1 MKNGLTKL
9 TAWVMTLAMAFTFML
24 PVWATDKNGDPGG
37 SLSAEEPRLIGRSAK
52 LESGDKYTVTLKF
65 AVSNPAMSSAKNPY
79 VMLNS
84 CDFTEP
90 SAGANPVFKER
101 TETQLTIEIPGLTH
115 SGTGNSFSAQIG
127 FEYEDSGTHVESLE
141 VSTTLPGIGSSGT
154 ETLDGVPKFIGYKI
168 ISDYGWIHKDSKV
181 DIRLYI
187 MDSDL
192 LDLSGSGTVSPLY
205 LTLSECSFT
214 YDGMLRPFLNNT
226 ESLKKQ
232 GIFAIDLIG
241 VQYTGTGKNLNVE
254 LGYRLNGV
262 DKTCPISAII
272 NECIEYTEPEPEE
285 PPSSSDPIV
294 LDSLK
299 PNILLESF
307 AFRSE
312 RKPAAGSSEE
322 SGAQS
327 SSEPSASG
335 DPEPVADK
343 GPENVISAGTPFS
356 LSFSLKNTS
365 RNIAV
370 QNMVIKVDGG
380 EKFRLQSGTDTLYV
394 EKLAPQASSS
404 QTLSFNTPANTE
416 PGSYPVTLSVS
427 FEYYDKDAKLAGE
440 AALSLSLPVGSVDR
454 IRFNSLSVPMENYVG
469 NDVSLSYSIINAGF
483 TTLYNAEIL
492 VYDDTDTLLA
502 SKYVGTVEPSK
513 EIKGNDISLNFMS
526 AGDYNLRMVF
536 QYEDEMLQVS
546 SSEQTC
552 LATVMEYD
560 MPVIDPEPYPDDPIP
575 DENGGFPMWTIWVG
589 VAAVVLIGGG
599 VTTGILLKK
608 RKAKA
613 QAELEDYDEDL

>member
-1 MKNGLTKL
+1 MKNRFIKL
-9 TAWVMTLAMAFTFML
+9 TAWALTLAMAFVFML
-24 PVWATDKNGDPGG
+24 PVWAEDATEPGG
-37 SLSAEEPRLIGRSAK
+37 SLGASEPILKSCTAELKDENKYDITLTYIIPDPSAMKNA
-52 LESGDKYTVTLKF
+52 
-65 AVSNPAMSSAKNPY
+65 NAKNSY
-79 VMLNS
+79 IVLNS
-84 CDFTEP
+84 CDFQE
-90 SAGANPVFKER
+90 SSSLDSKISVESKENI
-101 TETQLTIEIPGLTH
+101 LTIVLTDLVYI
-115 SGTGNSFSAQIG
+115 GKGNSLSGKLG
-127 FEYEDSGTHVESLE
+127 FTYEDEGGNNHIEQLDF
-141 VSTTLPGIGSSGT
+141 STF
-154 ETLDGVPKFIGYKI
+154 V
-168 ISDYGWIHKDSKV
+168 
-181 DIRLYI
+181 
-187 MDSDL
+187 
-192 LDLSGSGTVSPLY
+192 SGSGINVNPGELAGASKFVGYQFVSPRGEWIVQNSKVCLRLYVMDTDLATNPNLAKDLKGLY
-205 LTLSECSFT
+205 LSLNDCSFT
-214 YDGMLRPFLNNT
+214 YYNGKAPSTPGLNFYKDGMF
-226 ESLKKQ
+226 SF
-232 GIFAIDLIG
+232 IIDNI
-241 VQYTGTGKNLNVE
+241 QYTGTGKNLSVE

-312 RKPAAGSSEE
+312 RKPAADSSEE

-327 SSEPSASG
+327 SSESSASG
-335 DPEPVADK
+335 EPESAAEQ
-343 GPENVISAGTPFS
+343 GPENIISAGTPFD

-394 EKLAPQASSS
+394 ETLAPQASSS

-440 AALSLSLPVGSVDR
+440 ASLSLSLPVGSVDR

-536 QYEDEMLQVS
+536 QYEER
-546 SSEQTC
+546 
-552 LATVMEYD
+552 
-560 MPVIDPEPYPDDPIP
+560 
-575 DENGGFPMWTIWVG
+575 N
-589 VAAVVLIGGG
+589 
-599 VTTGILLKK
+599 
-608 RKAKA
+608 
-613 QAELEDYDEDL
+613 AEGKQLGTKPALPP